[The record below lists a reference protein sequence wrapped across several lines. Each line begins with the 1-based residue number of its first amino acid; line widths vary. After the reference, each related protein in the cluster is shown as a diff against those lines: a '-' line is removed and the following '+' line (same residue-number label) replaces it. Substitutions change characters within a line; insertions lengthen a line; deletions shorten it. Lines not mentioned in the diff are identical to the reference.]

1 MPEEYERG
9 FQAGYRLALSTFT
22 NMELSSAEREIL
34 VDIGNAKPRVKP
46 VKRKMKRSSWHKYM
60 KNSKN
65 QIKFKRGAK
74 KGLLDM
80 KSMAKAYKR
89 SRK

>member
-1 MPEEYERG
+1 MNQDYERG
-9 FQAGYRLALSTFT
+9 FSAGYRAALST
-22 NMELSSAEREIL
+22 AERDIS
-34 VDIGNAKPRVKP
+34 VDIGDSRPTKVKP
-46 VKRKMKRSSWHKYM
+46 VKRKMKKSNWHKYM
-60 KNSKN
+60 KNKKN

-80 KSMAKAYKR
+80 KTMSRNYRR

>member
-1 MPEEYERG
+1 MNADYERG
-9 FQAGYRLALSTFT
+9 FSAGYRAALST
-22 NMELSSAEREIL
+22 AERDIS
-34 VDIGNAKPRVKP
+34 VDIGDTTPTRVKP

-60 KNSKN
+60 KNKKN

-80 KSMAKAYKR
+80 KTMSKNY
-89 SRK
+89 RKSKK

>member
-1 MPEEYERG
+1 MNADYERG
-9 FQAGYRLALSTFT
+9 FSAGYRAALRNETPDVF
-22 NMELSSAEREIL
+22 
-34 VDIGNAKPRVKP
+34 VDIGDTTPTRVKP
-46 VKRKMKRSSWHKYM
+46 VKRKMKRSAWHKYM

-65 QIKFKRGAK
+65 QIKFKRGTK

-80 KSMAKAYKR
+80 KSMARAYKR

>member
-1 MPEEYERG
+1 MNDDYERG
-9 FQAGYRLALSTFT
+9 FSAGYRAALVTAD
-22 NMELSSAEREIL
+22 MEKFL
-34 VDIGNAKPRVKP
+34 DIGDPRPTRVKP
-46 VKRKMKRSSWHKYM
+46 IKRKMKRSSWHKYM

-65 QIKFKRGAK
+65 QIKFKRGSK

-80 KSMAKAYKR
+80 KAMARNYKR

>member
-1 MPEEYERG
+1 MNADYERG
-9 FQAGYRLALSTFT
+9 FSAGYRAALST
-22 NMELSSAEREIL
+22 AERDIS
-34 VDIGNAKPRVKP
+34 VDIGDVRPTRVVP

-80 KSMAKAYKR
+80 KAMARAYKR

>member
-9 FQAGYRLALSTFT
+9 FQAGYRLALST
-22 NMELSSAEREIL
+22 AERDIS
-34 VDIGNAKPRVKP
+34 VDIGDTRPTKVKP
-46 VKRKMKRSSWHKYM
+46 VKRKMKRSAWHKYM

-65 QIKFKRGAK
+65 QITFKRGTR

-80 KSMAKAYKR
+80 KTMARNYRR
-89 SRK
+89 SNK

>member
-1 MPEEYERG
+1 MNSDYERG
-9 FQAGYRLALSTFT
+9 FSAGYQAALSVAQRDI
-22 NMELSSAEREIL
+22 S
-34 VDIGNAKPRVKP
+34 VDIGDVRPTRVKP

-65 QIKFKRGAK
+65 QIKFKRGKK

-80 KSMAKAYKR
+80 KTMSKNYKR

>member
-1 MPEEYERG
+1 MNADYERG
-9 FQAGYRLALSTFT
+9 FSAGYRAALST
-22 NMELSSAEREIL
+22 AERDIS
-34 VDIGNAKPRVKP
+34 VDIGDVRPTRVKP

-80 KSMAKAYKR
+80 KAMARAYKR

>member
-1 MPEEYERG
+1 MNDYERG
-9 FQAGYRLALSTFT
+9 FSAGFRAALSPAGVTP
-22 NMELSSAEREIL
+22 M
-34 VDIGNAKPRVKP
+34 DIGEAREARPTKVKP
-46 VKRKMKRSSWHKYM
+46 VKRKMKRSAWHKYM

-80 KSMAKAYKR
+80 KAMARAYKR